1 MRNKTLLKRL
11 ICLLSVILLAVVSVT
26 VSAEDNDAVSEAK
39 SLIDGI
45 VDYKLEEAGAGSIQ
59 EWIDGKLTENAGVLS
74 EWYIL
79 TLSQSGKYDFKSYE
93 AALKQYID
101 SNEISSVVTVQKYA
115 LALAASG
122 SDDRYISDLFNDSIG
137 KMGIMSWVFGLHI
150 LNNGYTSSEYMVSDV
165 IEEILVL
172 QLEDGG
178 WAINGQYGD
187 VDTTAMVIQA
197 LAPYYESDLNVSN
210 AVDTA
215 LEMLASKQL
224 DDGGY
229 LSYGV
234 PNPESASQV
243 IVALSS
249 LGIDISSDERFIKN
263 GRTLIDAVSDYR
275 LPDGSFCHKE
285 GGDSNETATIQVF
298 YALTSYV
305 RMVEGKSPFYILDKV
320 NNSDDESIEESVI
333 TGNTDD
339 SENITDTLNE
349 DSGGSYKLPV
359 CIGIIGA
366 GVIVS
371 VIFYILKKRHRN
383 NFIFIWLA
391 VAALVGF
398 VCISDF
404 KSAEDYYNGQPAVK
418 EEPVGTVTLAIR
430 CDTVLGKSSGEYI
443 PEDGIILDVTEFQIE
458 DGDTVYDILC
468 EAARRYDIQMESS
481 GSGKMAYI
489 SGINYIYEFD
499 FGELSGWMY
508 FVNGSE
514 PSVGCGGYN
523 LSDGDVIEWHYTCS
537 LGEDLR

>member
-45 VDYKLEEAGAGSIQ
+45 VDYKLKEAGAGSIQ

-197 LAPYYESDLNVSN
+197 LAPYYESDLNVRN

-224 DDGGY
+224 DAGGY

-249 LGIDISSDERFIKN
+249 LGIDISFDERFIKN

-305 RMVEGKSPFYILDKV
+305 RMAEGKSPFYILDKV

-339 SENITDTLNE
+339 SENITETVNE

-359 CIGIIGA
+359 CIGIIAA

>member
-305 RMVEGKSPFYILDKV
+305 RMAEGKSPFYILDKV

>member
-320 NNSDDESIEESVI
+320 NNGDDESIEESVI

>member
-197 LAPYYESDLNVSN
+197 LAPYYESDLNVRN

-320 NNSDDESIEESVI
+320 NNGDDESIEESVI

-371 VIFYILKKRHRN
+371 VIFYILRKRHRN

>member
-1 MRNKTLLKRL
+1 MKNKTLLKRL
-11 ICLLSVILLAVVSVT
+11 ICWLSVILLVVGSVT

-45 VDYKLEEAGAGSIQ
+45 VDYKLKETGAGSIQ
-59 EWIDGKLTENAGVLS
+59 QWIDGKLTENAGVLS

-79 TLSQSGKYDFKSYE
+79 TLSQSGNYDFKSYQ

-101 SNEISSVVTVQKYA
+101 SNEISSVVTGQKYA

-122 SDDRYISDLFNDSIG
+122 SDDIYISALLDDSIG
-137 KMGIMSWVFGLHI
+137 KMGIMSRVFGLHI
-150 LNNGYTSSEYMVSDV
+150 LNNGYTDSEYKVSDV
-165 IEEILVL
+165 IEEILTL
-172 QLEDGG
+172 QLDDGG
-178 WAINGQYGD
+178 WAISGQYGD
-187 VDTTAMVIQA
+187 VDTTAMVVQS
-197 LAPYYESDLNVSN
+197 LAPYYESDLTVRN
-210 AVDTA
+210 AIDKA

-229 LSYGV
+229 SSYGV

-249 LGIDISSDERFIKN
+249 LGIDITSDSRFIKN
-263 GRTLIDAVSDYR
+263 GRTLIDVVSDYR
-275 LPDGSFCHKE
+275 LPDGSFCHKV

-298 YALTSYV
+298 YGLTSYV
-305 RMVEGKSPFYILDKV
+305 RMAEGKSPFYILDKV

-339 SENITDTLNE
+339 SENITETLNE

-359 CIGIIGA
+359 CIGIIAA

-398 VCISDF
+398 VCVSDF
-404 KSAEDYYNGQPAVK
+404 KSADDYYNGQAVEK
-418 EEPVGTVTLAIR
+418 EEVAGTVTLVIR
-430 CDTVLGKSSGEYI
+430 CDTVLGKTSGEYI

-468 EAARRYDIQMESS
+468 EAARRYDIQMEST

>member
-320 NNSDDESIEESVI
+320 NNGDDESIEESVI

-371 VIFYILKKRHRN
+371 VIFYILRKRHRN